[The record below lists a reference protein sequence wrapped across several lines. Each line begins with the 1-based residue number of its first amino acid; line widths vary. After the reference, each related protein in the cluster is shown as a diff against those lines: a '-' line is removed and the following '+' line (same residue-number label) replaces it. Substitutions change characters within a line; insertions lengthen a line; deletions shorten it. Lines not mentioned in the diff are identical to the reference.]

1 MFTPCISRKWV
12 YIPSMPYP
20 FVPLFDPRIRVIDS
34 SADAVVRLRVTDD
47 ADPGL
52 PPIPAGRPK
61 GSRQPHTNATIAAVR
76 RMIELTVLSH
86 AQIAAKTGVSKASVT
101 KWACNGGWQRHPFA
115 PVASDTVPGFR
126 AGRKQ
131 KLRQLGNKL
140 HLLAERCV
148 TELWNSP
155 AVDLDRLIQAMQVV
169 KMARLEA
176 MGNRRPRRHP
186 DAPAR
191 TGQDWIDRD
200 TAIRTALKEMR
211 RGGVMIDRIP
221 DEAMAL
227 LEDAH
232 TPPERDHPALRPRGP
247 RRRV

>member
-1 MFTPCISRKWV
+1 
-12 YIPSMPYP
+12 MPYP

-34 SADAVVRLRVTDD
+34 SSDAVVRLRVTDD
-47 ADPGL
+47 ADSGL
-52 PPIPAGRPK
+52 PPIPGGRPK
-61 GSRQPHTNATIAAVR
+61 GSRQPHSNATIAAVR
-76 RMIELTVLSH
+76 RMIEQTVLSH
-86 AQIAAKTGVSKASVT
+86 AQ
-101 KWACNGGWQRHPFA
+101 

-131 KLRQLGNKL
+131 KLRQLGSKL

-155 AVDLDRLIQAMQVV
+155 TVDLDRLIQAMQVV

-200 TAIRTALKEMR
+200 TAIRNALKEMR

-247 RRRV
+247 RKRV

>member
-1 MFTPCISRKWV
+1 
-12 YIPSMPYP
+12 MPYP
-20 FVPLFDPRIRVIDS
+20 FVPLYDPRIRVIDS
-34 SADAVVRLRVTDD
+34 SADSVARIRVHP
-47 ADPGL
+47 DPG
-52 PPIPAGRPK
+52 PPPMPGGRPK
-61 GSRQPHTNATIAAVR
+61 GSKRLHTNATLAAVR
-76 RMIELTVLSH
+76 RLIEETTLSH
-86 AQIAAKTGVSKASVT
+86 AQIAARTGVSKHSVMR
-101 KWACNGGWQRHPFA
+101 WARDGGWQRHPFA
-115 PVASDTVPGFR
+115 PVASDKVPAAR
-126 AGRKQ
+126 AGRRL
-131 KLRQLGNKL
+131 KLRVLREKL
-140 HLLAERCV
+140 QALAERCV

-200 TAIRTALKEMR
+200 TAIHTALKEMR
-211 RGGVMIDRIP
+211 RGGVAVDRIP

-232 TPPERDHPALRPRGP
+232 TPPERDHAALRPRGP

>member
-1 MFTPCISRKWV
+1 
-12 YIPSMPYP
+12 
-20 FVPLFDPRIRVIDS
+20 
-34 SADAVVRLRVTDD
+34 
-47 ADPGL
+47 
-52 PPIPAGRPK
+52 
-61 GSRQPHTNATIAAVR
+61 
-76 RMIELTVLSH
+76 
-86 AQIAAKTGVSKASVT
+86 
-101 KWACNGGWQRHPFA
+101 
-115 PVASDTVPGFR
+115 VASDTLRGARV
-126 AGRKQ
+126 GRRL
-131 KLRQLGNKL
+131 KLRVLREKL
-140 HLLAERCV
+140 QALAERCV

-155 AVDLDRLIQAMQVV
+155 TVDLDRLIQAMQVA

-200 TAIRTALKEMR
+200 TAIRNALKEMR
-211 RGGVMIDRIP
+211 RGGVTIDRIP

>member
-1 MFTPCISRKWV
+1 MR
-12 YIPSMPYP
+12 YP
-20 FVPLFDPRIRVIDS
+20 AYPLFPSNIRVIDTS
-34 SADAVVRLRVTDD
+34 SDAVVRLRVTDD
-47 ADPGL
+47 ADPG
-52 PPIPAGRPK
+52 PPPMPGGRPK
-61 GSRQPHTNATIAAVR
+61 GSRQPHANATITAVR
-76 RMIELTVLSH
+76 RLIEQTTLSH

-155 AVDLDRLIQAMQVV
+155 SVDLDRLVQAMQVL

-200 TAIRTALKEMR
+200 TAICTALKEMR

-221 DEAMAL
+221 EEAMAL

-232 TPPERDHPALRPRGP
+232 TPPERDHPALRPRGK
-247 RRRV
+247 RRRA